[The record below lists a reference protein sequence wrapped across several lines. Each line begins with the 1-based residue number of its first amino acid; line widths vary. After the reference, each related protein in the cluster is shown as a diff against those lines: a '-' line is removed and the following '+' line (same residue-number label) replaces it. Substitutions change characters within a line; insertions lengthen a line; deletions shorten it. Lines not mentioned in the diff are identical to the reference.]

1 MYAKLSSRI
10 VRFDLFT
17 LYLRQP
23 ELLFFASMD
32 LEKTKEQLINVE
44 KEIASCQL
52 CPLYKTRRNIVPAEG
67 NPHAEIMFIGEA
79 PGAREDECG
88 RPFCGPAGKFLDQ
101 LLDSIGLQR
110 ADVYI
115 ANTLKCRPPA
125 NRDPLPEEK
134 SACRK
139 YLEEQIAIINPKIVV
154 TLGRHSTETYLPD
167 LGGITKLRAKLYHR
181 ANGIFPRTSLPTA
194 DDAGLYF
201 FPLYHPA
208 AALHN
213 GAMRQTLL
221 DDFAKLP
228 AAIAKVKA
236 EIEKTKKDKIKQEKL

>member
-1 MYAKLSSRI
+1 
-10 VRFDLFT
+10 
-17 LYLRQP
+17 
-23 ELLFFASMD
+23 MD
-32 LEKTKEQLINVE
+32 LEEKKEQLIKVE

-52 CPLYKTRRNIVPAEG
+52 CPLYKTRRNIVPGEG

-79 PGAREDECG
+79 PGAREDEEG
-88 RPFCGPAGKFLDQ
+88 RPFCGPAGKFLEQ

-134 SACRK
+134 LACRK
-139 YLEEQIAIINPKIVV
+139 YLEQQIQVINPKIVV
-154 TLGRHSTETYLPD
+154 TLGRHSTETYLPG

-181 ANGIFPRTSLPTA
+181 PNGIF
-194 DDAGLYF
+194 Y

-213 GAMRQTLL
+213 GSMRQTLI

-228 AAIAKVKA
+228 TAIEKVKL
-236 EIEKTKKDKIKQEKL
+236 ELSKVKVEKIKQEKLF

>member
-1 MYAKLSSRI
+1 
-10 VRFDLFT
+10 
-17 LYLRQP
+17 
-23 ELLFFASMD
+23 MD
-32 LEKTKEQLINVE
+32 LKETKEKLIKVE
-44 KEIASCQL
+44 KEIANCQL
-52 CPLYKTRRNIVPAEG
+52 CSLYKTRRNFVPGEG

-79 PGAREDECG
+79 PGAREDQEG

-139 YLEEQIAIINPKIVV
+139 YLEEQIAVINPKIVV
-154 TLGRHSTETYLPD
+154 TLGRHSTETYLPGLGGPKGAP
-167 LGGITKLRAKLYHR
+167 LGGISKLKAKLYHR
-181 ANGIFPRTSLPTA
+181 PNG
-194 DDAGLYF
+194 YY

-213 GAMRQTLL
+213 GSMRQVLEE
-221 DDFAKLP
+221 DFAKLP
-228 AAIAKVKA
+228 AAIEKVKA
-236 EIEKTKKDKIKQEKL
+236 ELSKQKIKKSKQEKLF

>member
-1 MYAKLSSRI
+1 MYAKLNSRI

-17 LYLRQP
+17 FYLRQP

-52 CPLYKTRRNIVPAEG
+52 CPLCKTRRNIVPGEG

-79 PGAREDECG
+79 PGAREDEFG

-115 ANTLKCRPPA
+115 ANTLKCHPPA

-181 ANGIFPRTSLPTA
+181 SNGIF
-194 DDAGLYF
+194 F

-228 AAIAKVKA
+228 AAIAEVKA
-236 EIEKTKKDKIKQEKL
+236 RLSKQKKENAKQ

>member
-1 MYAKLSSRI
+1 
-10 VRFDLFT
+10 
-17 LYLRQP
+17 
-23 ELLFFASMD
+23 MD
-32 LEKTKEQLINVE
+32 SNEKKQLTTVE
-44 KEIASCQL
+44 KEIASCRL
-52 CPLYKTRRNIVPAEG
+52 CPLYKTRRNIVPGEG
-67 NPHAEIMFIGEA
+67 NPHADIMFIGEA
-79 PGAREDECG
+79 PGAREDEAC
-88 RPFCGPAGKFLDQ
+88 RPFCGPAGKFLDL
-101 LLDSIGLQR
+101 LLDSIGQQR

-139 YLEEQIAIINPKIVV
+139 YLEEQMRIINPKIVV

-181 ANGIFPRTSLPTA
+181 ANGIF
-194 DDAGLYF
+194 F

-213 GAMRQTLL
+213 GGMRQTLL

-228 AAIAKVKA
+228 AAIAKLEA
-236 EIEKTKKDKIKQEKL
+236 ELKKQKEEKIVQKNYYKLFAL

>member
-1 MYAKLSSRI
+1 
-10 VRFDLFT
+10 
-17 LYLRQP
+17 
-23 ELLFFASMD
+23 MD

-52 CPLYKTRRNIVPAEG
+52 CPLYKTRRNIVPGEG

-88 RPFCGPAGKFLDQ
+88 RPFCGPAGKFLDV

-181 ANGIFPRTSLPTA
+181 PLGHLTEEANGIF
-194 DDAGLYF
+194 Y

-228 AAIAKVKA
+228 AAIKKVKA
-236 EIEKTKKDKIKQEKL
+236 EIEKNKRNSIKQEKLF

>member
-1 MYAKLSSRI
+1 MDSQDTKQKLTEI
-10 VRFDLFT
+10 
-17 LYLRQP
+17 
-23 ELLFFASMD
+23 EA
-32 LEKTKEQLINVE
+32 
-44 KEIASCQL
+44 EIASCQL
-52 CPLYKTRRNIVPAEG
+52 CPLYKTRRKIVPGEG

-79 PGAREDECG
+79 PGAREDEEG

-139 YLEEQIAIINPKIVV
+139 YLEKQIRAIGPQIVV
-154 TLGRHSTETYLPD
+154 TLGRHSTETYLPG
-167 LGGITKLRAKLYHR
+167 LGGITKLRAKLYR
-181 ANGIFPRTSLPTA
+181 RPNGI
-194 DDAGLYF
+194 YY

-213 GAMRQTLL
+213 GSMRQTLL

-228 AAIAKVKA
+228 AAIEKAKTEAQKS
-236 EIEKTKKDKIKQEKL
+236 KKEVIKQEKLF

>member
-1 MYAKLSSRI
+1 MDSKVSKQKL
-10 VRFDLFT
+10 
-17 LYLRQP
+17 
-23 ELLFFASMD
+23 
-32 LEKTKEQLINVE
+32 KEIE
-44 KEIASCQL
+44 AEIASCQL
-52 CPLYKTRRNIVPAEG
+52 CPLYKTRRKIVPGEG

-79 PGAREDECG
+79 PGEREDIEG

-110 ADVYI
+110 ADVFI

-139 YLEEQIAIINPKIVV
+139 YLEQQIRAIGPQIVV
-154 TLGRHSTETYLPD
+154 TLGRHSTETYLPG
-167 LGGITKLRAKLYHR
+167 LGGITKLRAKLYRRPQWGHF
-181 ANGIFPRTSLPTA
+181 ADPQDHSVYLGGI
-194 DDAGLYF
+194 YF

-213 GAMRQTLL
+213 GSMRQTLL

-228 AAIAKVKA
+228 AAIEKAKA
-236 EIEKTKKDKIKQEKL
+236 ESEKSKVEKIKQEKLF